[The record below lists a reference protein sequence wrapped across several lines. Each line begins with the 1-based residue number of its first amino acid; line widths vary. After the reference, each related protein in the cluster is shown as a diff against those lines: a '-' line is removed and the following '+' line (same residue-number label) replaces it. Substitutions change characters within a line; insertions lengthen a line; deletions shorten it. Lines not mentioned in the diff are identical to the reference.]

1 MKLAPAIEEFI
12 RYKQALGNSY
22 TTPARALKAFLRQT
36 GDVDFDELSAHDV
49 DAFLLGHGGRVTSAW
64 FHRYSVLGC
73 FFRFSTS
80 RGYIQH
86 RMLPSSVPEKPP
98 RFVPYIYST
107 EDMRRLLGVPDSH
120 YSPTCPLSPDTMRTL
135 LLVLYG
141 TGLRLGEAA
150 RLKHEDVDLRNATLT
165 IRETKFGKSRLVPI
179 GRDLVSILRLYRMR
193 HRPRFGYERPPTVLT
208 TKIGMMIGN
217 DHADHQF
224 QWLRK
229 EAGVL
234 RFDTARYQPRL
245 HDFRHT
251 FAVTR
256 LVTWYREGKD
266 VQRMLPLLSTYLGH
280 CGIDETSV
288 YLQMTRELLQEANR
302 RFERYVFAEVDHA

>member
-1 MKLAPAIEEFI
+1 MKLALAVEEFI
-12 RYKQALGNSY
+12 RYKQALGNLY
-22 TTPARALKAFLRQT
+22 TGPANVLRAFLSRT
-36 GDVDFDELSAHDV
+36 GNLELDALTTQHGQ
-49 DAFLLGHGGRVTSAW
+49 AFLPISGGIVASNW
-64 FHRYSVLGC
+64 FHRYQVLGS
-73 FFRFSTS
+73 FFRFMAT
-80 RGYIQH
+80 RGYMQQ
-86 RMLPSSVPEKPP
+86 RVLPPALPNRPP

-107 EDMRRLLGVPDSH
+107 EDVRRLLAVPDSH
-120 YSPTCPLSPDTMRTL
+120 YPPDCPLSPDTMRTL

-141 TGLRLGEAA
+141 TGLRLGEAT
-150 RLKHEDVDLRNATLT
+150 RLKHEDADFKNGALT
-165 IRETKFGKSRLVPI
+165 IRETKFGKSRLIPI
-179 GRDLVSILRLYRMR
+179 GRDLVSILKLHRMR
-193 HRPRFGYERPPTVLT
+193 HRPRVGYQRPPTVLA
-208 TKIGMMIGN
+208 TKIGMMIRN
-217 DHADHQF
+217 DHAGHQF

-256 LVTWYREGKD
+256 LLTWYRDGKE

-280 CGIDETSV
+280 CSVDETSV

-302 RFERYVFAEVDHA
+302 RFERYVFAEVSNG

>member
-1 MKLAPAIEEFI
+1 MKLSAAIEEFI
-12 RYKQALGNSY
+12 QYKQALGNLY
-22 TTPARALKAFLRQT
+22 TGSANVLKAFLRKA
-36 GDVDFDELSAHDV
+36 GNLELDALTTQHCE
-49 DAFLLGHGGRVTSAW
+49 AFLPINGGIVTSNW
-64 FHRYSVLGC
+64 FHRYHVLNS
-73 FFRFSTS
+73 FFLFATS
-80 RGYIQH
+80 RGHMQQ
-86 RMLPSSVPEKPP
+86 RVLSTALPDRPP

-107 EDMRRLLGVPDSH
+107 EDVRRLLAVPDSH
-120 YSPTCPLSPDTMRTL
+120 YPPDCPLSPDTMRTL
-135 LLVLYG
+135 LLLLYG
-141 TGLRLGEAA
+141 TGLRLGEAT
-150 RLKHEDVDLRNATLT
+150 RLKHEDADFKSSALT

-179 GRDLVSILRLYRMR
+179 GRDLVSILKLHRMR
-193 HRPRFGYERPPTVLT
+193 HRPGAGYQRPPTVLA
-208 TKIGMMIGN
+208 TKIGMVIRN

-234 RFDTARYQPRL
+234 RFDNARYQPRL

-256 LVTWYREGKD
+256 LLTWYREGKD

-280 CGIDETSV
+280 CRVDETAA

-302 RFERYVFAEVDHA
+302 RFEHYVFAEVHNG

>member
-1 MKLAPAIEEFI
+1 M
-12 RYKQALGNSY
+12 
-22 TTPARALKAFLRQT
+22 
-36 GDVDFDELSAHDV
+36 DF
-49 DAFLLGHGGRVTSAW
+49 
-64 FHRYSVLGC
+64 
-73 FFRFSTS
+73 
-80 RGYIQH
+80 
-86 RMLPSSVPEKPP
+86 K
-98 RFVPYIYST
+98 
-107 EDMRRLLGVPDSH
+107 
-120 YSPTCPLSPDTMRTL
+120 
-135 LLVLYG
+135 
-141 TGLRLGEAA
+141 
-150 RLKHEDVDLRNATLT
+150 KATLT

-193 HRPRFGYERPPTVLT
+193 HRPRFGYERPPTVLA

-229 EAGVL
+229 EASVL

-302 RFERYVFAEVDHA
+302 CFERYVFAEVDHA